1 MKKIAFF
8 STGAPD
14 PSQGGSGIINFHILK
29 KLVEKKY
36 IVDCF
41 FLSSKSF
48 LKKHTTSNS
57 LKYFDGHVN
66 KISFFHIKP
75 QKSKKFSF
83 FYSYLKSIH
92 NVDFCKNVVDGIT
105 KKYYG
110 YISLDLGWAIALK
123 KKYNVVSILGD
134 PYHSRILHGHN
145 ESILKKIKAS
155 MTNSG
160 LVIKKIGKE
169 LNSKKRFLLSFSKNH
184 ADDYWRKGLQC
195 SQFNV
200 FTEFFPKNKVKKNF
214 RSKSTISL
222 VHLGDLGTTASRK
235 NISFL
240 KKSINILS
248 KKTEKKIIINFIGRN
263 HEKKTS

>member
-1 MKKIAFF
+1 
-8 STGAPD
+8 
-14 PSQGGSGIINFHILK
+14 
-29 KLVEKKY
+29 
-36 IVDCF
+36 
-41 FLSSKSF
+41 
-48 LKKHTTSNS
+48 
-57 LKYFDGHVN
+57 
-66 KISFFHIKP
+66 
-75 QKSKKFSF
+75 
-83 FYSYLKSIH
+83 
-92 NVDFCKNVVDGIT
+92 
-105 KKYYG
+105 
-110 YISLDLGWAIALK
+110 
-123 KKYNVVSILGD
+123 
-134 PYHSRILHGHN
+134 
-145 ESILKKIKAS
+145 

-263 HEKKTS
+263 HEKKDILNCKNVSVRYLGFVKNLSNEIVKNDAVISVADYPVGTRTRLVTAMSLGMPCIAHVSSSLGLHQLKNGNDILFCNDEDDFVNQVLFLASNIKKQKEISRNARASWLKYFNPKINVQRLLDKINC